1 MVMVSERKKRYG
13 KRVLVL
19 SVILSA
25 FAWLSAAAVAY
36 LNADHE
42 EVHYKTAKVS
52 RGNIA
57 VAVSATGTLSPVTT
71 VQVGSQVT
79 GKIQSLFADFNA
91 VVENGQVIAQLNPTT
106 FKAQVAQARANL
118 ENARA
123 AVESSRATMESAKG
137 SWKSSRANVLNT
149 RANVEKDRIALL
161 ESKRVFERATELAS
175 RNLIARGEMD
185 TAKASYESAQAL
197 LKSAQAQEEAT
208 VAEVEAKDTQVR
220 GAEAQLKSAEARVR
234 EALAALELAEA
245 NLGHTIII
253 APISGIVISRNV
265 DVGQTVSASLQAP
278 TLFTIAEDL
287 SKVQAIAKVDEA
299 DIGKV
304 REGQKAIFTVEAYPD
319 RTFKG
324 ILSQVR
330 LNPITVEQVVTYD
343 VVIEVPNPDLTLR
356 PGMTAAISIIVERK
370 ENALLV
376 PHAALRVRLSAE
388 EETKVQPA
396 RGASASPPSNDRKSR
411 PGQAEEGRET
421 PRSGVWI
428 LSPDG
433 RPERVWVKLGLSDE
447 KFAEVLSG
455 DVREGQEVIVAVA
468 SDAKAASTRRS
479 SPLMPVKVSF
489 K

>member
-1 MVMVSERKKRYG
+1 MVSERKKR
-13 KRVLVL
+13 RRRRILVL

-304 REGQKAIFTVEAYPD
+304 REGQKATFTVEAYPE
-319 RTFKG
+319 RTFEG
-324 ILSQVR
+324 IVAQVR

-343 VVIEVPNPDLTLR
+343 VVIQVPNPDLTLR
-356 PGMTAAISIIVERK
+356 PGMTAAISIIVQHK
-370 ENALLV
+370 ENVLLI
-376 PHAALRVRLSAE
+376 PHAALRVRLPAGEDAKEKPAKGLSARRE
-388 EETKVQPA
+388 PE
-396 RGASASPPSNDRKSR
+396 DRKNK
-411 PGQAEEGRET
+411 PE
-421 PRSGVWI
+421 RSGEGQETVKPRLWVQ
-428 LSPDG
+428 SPDG
-433 RPERVWVKLGLSDE
+433 RPERVWVKVGLSDE
-447 KFAEVLSG
+447 KFAEVLSEE
-455 DVREGQEVIVAVA
+455 VREGQEVIVAVA

-479 SPLMPVKVSF
+479 SPLMPVKMSF